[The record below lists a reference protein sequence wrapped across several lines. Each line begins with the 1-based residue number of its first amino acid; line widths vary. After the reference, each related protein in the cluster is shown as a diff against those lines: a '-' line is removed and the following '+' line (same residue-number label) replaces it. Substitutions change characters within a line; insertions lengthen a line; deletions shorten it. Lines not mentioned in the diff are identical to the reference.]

1 MQGCYLLHECEKT
14 SKIRHNKSTS
24 GLMIQLVHM
33 DAENNYNICM
43 RQTFSTRA
51 FTKEVFMTKRKF
63 GKIIFAAAL
72 GVFLGGG

>member
-1 MQGCYLLHECEKT
+1 
-14 SKIRHNKSTS
+14 
-24 GLMIQLVHM
+24 MIQLVHM
-33 DAENNYNICM
+33 DVENNYNICM

>member
-1 MQGCYLLHECEKT
+1 
-14 SKIRHNKSTS
+14 
-24 GLMIQLVHM
+24 MIQLVHI
-33 DAENNYNICM
+33 DEENNYNICM
-43 RQTFSTRA
+43 RQIFSTRA